1 MLPTHPVDY
10 ITDFQIQH
18 GDGWQLSSNKVNY
31 FKDVDIARSDKLDL
45 SDLLDHS
52 GNKNESNLATLLSV
66 FEKEGD
72 VHLQVKTADGSK
84 VRQEIVLL
92 DSTFESITGD
102 SDNHVYDSK
111 GSTSE
116 QVINYMLQNHL
127 LDIDK

>member
-1 MLPTHPVDY
+1 MDNL
-10 ITDFQIQH
+10 
-18 GDGWQLSSNKVNY
+18 

-52 GNKNESNLATLLSV
+52 GNNNESDLATLLSV

-72 VHLQVKTADGSK
+72 VHLQVKTADGRN

-102 SDNHVYDSK
+102 ISNHVFGSPE
-111 GSTSE
+111 STSQ